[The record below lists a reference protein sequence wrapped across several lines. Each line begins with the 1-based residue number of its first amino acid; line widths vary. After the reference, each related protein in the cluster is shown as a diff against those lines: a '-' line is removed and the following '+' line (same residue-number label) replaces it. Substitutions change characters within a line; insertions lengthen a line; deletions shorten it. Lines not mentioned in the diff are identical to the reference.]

1 MQPFVPVDP
10 RGVGSLVDP
19 GAVDPA
25 QAEPGRERCFAPEVL
40 AALGPLAAVA
50 ADPAATDVLVT
61 PDGGVWADRGRG
73 VEREPGLRLPPEAAR
88 SLAVGLIAAGGR
100 HVDEATP
107 SADVR
112 LGEGMRAHVVLP
124 PLAWAGTAISLRLPR
139 VDRVTL
145 DAWGLAA
152 PALAALRGA
161 LAARHTVLFAGAT
174 GSGKTTLMA
183 AWLSE
188 AAPTDRIVLIEDVA
202 EAPVEHPH
210 VVGLECRQPNIEGAG
225 GVDLGRLVR
234 EALRMRPD
242 RLVVGECRGAEVRE
256 FLAALNTGHRGGAG
270 TLHANSLV
278 DVAARL
284 EAIGLIAGLPPE
296 ALARQVLS
304 GIDLVVH
311 LERGPQGARSA
322 ALGRFALDARERLVV
337 VPLADPD
344 AGGDAGAGPG
354 AGAQALAELES
365 GSA

>member
-1 MQPFVPVDP
+1 MSGTGCVARARRDSAPRDPAVVQPFVPVA
-10 RGVGSLVDP
+10 GVP
-19 GAVDPA
+19 
-25 QAEPGRERCFAPEVL
+25 RERPLAPPVR
-40 AALGPLAAVA
+40 AALGPLAALA
-50 ADPAATDVLVT
+50 ADPAATDVFVT
-61 PDGGVWADRGRG
+61 PDGGVWADRGAG
-73 VEREPGLRLPPEAAR
+73 LEREPGLRLLPVAAR
-88 SLAVGLIAAGGR
+88 ALAVGIIAAGGR

-112 LGEGMRAHVVLP
+112 LGAGIRAHVVLP
-124 PLAWAGTAISLRLPR
+124 PVAWAGTAISLRLPR

-145 DAWGLAA
+145 EGWGLE
-152 PALAALRGA
+152 PPVLAALQGA
-161 LAARHTVLFAGAT
+161 LLARRTVLFAGAT

-183 AWLSE
+183 AWLS
-188 AAPTDRIVLIEDVA
+188 AAPPTDRIVLIEDVA

-225 GVDLGRLVR
+225 GVDLARLVR

-270 TLHANSLV
+270 TLHANSLI

-284 EAIGLIAGLPPE
+284 EAIGLIAGLPPA

-304 GIDLVVH
+304 GIDLVAH
-311 LERGPQGARSA
+311 LAREADGRRTA

-337 VPLADPD
+337 VPAE
-344 AGGDAGAGPG
+344 AGPG
-354 AGAQALAELES
+354 
-365 GSA
+365 

>member
-1 MQPFVPVDP
+1 
-10 RGVGSLVDP
+10 
-19 GAVDPA
+19 
-25 QAEPGRERCFAPEVL
+25 VL
-40 AALGPLAAVA
+40 AALGPLAALA
-50 ADPAATDVLVT
+50 ADPIATDVLVT
-61 PDGGVWADRGRG
+61 PDGGVWIDRGHG
-73 VEREPGLRLPPEAAR
+73 VVREPGLWLSPEGAR
-88 SLAVGLIAAGGR
+88 SLGVGLIATGGR

-112 LGEGMRAHVVLP
+112 LGDGMRVHVVLP
-124 PLAWAGTAISLRLPR
+124 PLAWAGTAISVRLPR
-139 VDRVTL
+139 VDRVSL
-145 DAWGLAA
+145 AAWGLE
-152 PALAALRGA
+152 PSALAALRAA
-161 LAARHTVLFAGAT
+161 LAERRTVLFAGAT

-210 VVGLECRQPNIEGAG
+210 VVGLECRQPNIEGVG

-311 LERGPQGARSA
+311 LQRAPGGARAA

-337 VPLADPD
+337 LPVIDADS
-344 AGGDAGAGPG
+344 AA
-354 AGAQALAELES
+354 AEC
-365 GSA
+365 SA